1 MEEAEIP
8 KVYTAYN
15 LDELDEYLQDPEWV
29 VEGLI
34 PKDEPTFIYGDG
46 GQGKSAV
53 VLNICMN
60 VQEGMP
66 VSGLPSQKMRVLW
79 LALEGDRDI
88 KKRRKAHQSLYG
100 KSEVTEFFV
109 IPKQTFTFGNQ
120 QDETALSELI
130 TENNI
135 ELVVIDTLS
144 YATDGDISTGNTPGI
159 VTRQM
164 RRMCDTLKI
173 SLIVVAHTGK
183 NLFKGIKGASEFAN
197 NVPCV
202 LFINKGV
209 LEVQKQRSSI
219 SGKKLKF
226 DKKIIDD
233 SFCIEWKEESNP
245 RLAHILDSLDI
256 LTAKQDVVSKKDL
269 SNLVYERYEKTLSR
283 DHHRTNFNRDLKTLS
298 ETQNL
303 LNVSSESIKRNSP

>member
-1 MEEAEIP
+1 
-8 KVYTAYN
+8 
-15 LDELDEYLQDPEWV
+15 
-29 VEGLI
+29 
-34 PKDEPTFIYGDG
+34 
-46 GQGKSAV
+46 
-53 VLNICMN
+53 
-60 VQEGMP
+60 
-66 VSGLPSQKMRVLW
+66 
-79 LALEGDRDI
+79 
-88 KKRRKAHQSLYG
+88 
-100 KSEVTEFFV
+100 
-109 IPKQTFTFGNQ
+109 
-120 QDETALSELI
+120 
-130 TENNI
+130 
-135 ELVVIDTLS
+135 
-144 YATDGDISTGNTPGI
+144 
-159 VTRQM
+159 M